1 MTHKLVCLL
10 LSSLMLLSGC
20 TSESDEKEEPVEEIQ
35 CYESWGEH
43 TFEDHPDQI
52 EEGNGIVN
60 ITSAVCAS
68 FSWDDIYFEIVK
80 DSMPRTCDGPEGG
93 SEDCYVVQSGGEN
106 ESAFESGETITL
118 QSKNGPL
125 CDSDCSITVRVKVDG
140 DVVKSESVDL
150 T

>member
-20 TSESDEKEEPVEEIQ
+20 TSESDEKESVEETH
-35 CYESWGEH
+35 CYSNYGEH

-60 ITSAVCAS
+60 ITSAVCDS
-68 FSWDDIYFEIVK
+68 FSLDDIIFEIVK
-80 DSMPRTCDGPEGG
+80 DSIPRSCGPEGG

-106 ESAFESGETITL
+106 DSAFESGETITL
-118 QSKNGPL
+118 QSQNGPI
-125 CDSDCSITVRVKVDG
+125 CDSDCSVTIRIKMNS
-140 DVVKSESVDL
+140 DVIASGSVDL